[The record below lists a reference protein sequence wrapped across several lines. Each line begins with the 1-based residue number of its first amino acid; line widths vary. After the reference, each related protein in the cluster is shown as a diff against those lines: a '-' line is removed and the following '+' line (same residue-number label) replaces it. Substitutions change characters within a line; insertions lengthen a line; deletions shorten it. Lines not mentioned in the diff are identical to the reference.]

1 MSQLI
6 DISPGNLDS
15 SLWFIQPGILDDVL
29 SYGAFQVA
37 IVVKNPPANARD
49 IRDIGLIPGSGRS
62 SGLGNG
68 NPLQY
73 YCLENPMGRGAWCA
87 TQSMGSQRV
96 RHSWNDLAHTQTH
109 FAYKLNK
116 QCDIQ
121 NWCTSFP
128 ILTQFIFPCLVLI
141 IASWPIYRFL
151 RRQVSLSGIGFLP
164 VRHEVSY
171 LFKNFP

>member
-96 RHSWNDLAHTQTH
+96 GHNWSDLAWTQSQQGMEPHGWVCRRTMLYMPPCTMWMYH
-109 FAYKLNK
+109 NVSQLKLV
-116 QCDIQ
+116 
-121 NWCTSFP
+121 TSF
-128 ILTQFIFPCLVLI
+128 IVHMEQQTG
-141 IASWPIYRFL
+141 S
-151 RRQVSLSGIGFLP
+151 
-164 VRHEVSY
+164 
-171 LFKNFP
+171 K